1 MSHLS
6 TEPRPSR
13 HPRGRAEHHTDHA
26 SATLRDLPRTIR
38 WIMPPLLVVFVG
50 FLGILLYL
58 GGLGSPGDHMRD
70 MPMAIVNQDQGAT
83 VENPDGSSKDQQL
96 GQELTDTLVEEV
108 NDSGEFHLQEMSM
121 TEAHD
126 ALTSGDVY
134 GAIVIP
140 SDFSQRSM
148 DLIPASIGGDG
159 DGTQP
164 TIELVTSPQ
173 AGSMSSRLV
182 TEGFTPALESASTNL
197 GDQLTSAADQQV
209 QARQKAGQQ
218 VPDVTTVAQDILKD
232 PVTIDTHAWQ
242 DLDDGTALGMGPF
255 YWSIVV
261 LVVGMTGSIAVTTLV
276 DGILGIVPVEMGPS
290 FRKYRTVALSR
301 IAGFFLKWSIMI
313 VSGAAAVGLMMLAA
327 HLVNMPTPNG
337 GMLFLIS
344 WLSISTI
351 AAATLALLTL
361 GGSAGLIL
369 SMIYLIFLGLPSAGA
384 VVPVE
389 ALPGF
394 FAWLS
399 KIEPLH
405 YTWLGVRDVLFFS
418 AEPNAGLGQGTLGL
432 FSIMAC
438 SVLVAAVI
446 APLWD
451 RLSGRRGLIHGTH
464 NAHNVPSE
472 SSETADA
479 GEAAA
484 GR

>member
-1 MSHLS
+1 
-6 TEPRPSR
+6 
-13 HPRGRAEHHTDHA
+13 
-26 SATLRDLPRTIR
+26 
-38 WIMPPLLVVFVG
+38 MPPLLVVFVG

-58 GGLGSPGDHMRD
+58 GGLGSPADHMRD
-70 MPMAIVNQDQGAT
+70 MPVAIVNQDEGAT
-83 VENPDGSSKDQQL
+83 VENPDGSSTD
-96 GQELTDTLVEEV
+96 QELGKEVTETLVKEV
-108 NDSGEFHLQEMSM
+108 NDSGEFDLQEMSM
-121 TEAHD
+121 ADAHD

-134 GAIVIP
+134 GAIVVP
-140 SDFSQRSM
+140 KDFSQRSM

-159 DGTQP
+159 DGAQP

-182 TEGFTPALESASTNL
+182 TEGFTPALESVSSNL
-197 GDQLTSAADQQV
+197 GEQLTSGADQQV
-209 QARQKAGQQ
+209 QARQKAGQK

-232 PVTIDTHAWQ
+232 PVNVDTHAWQ
-242 DLDDGTALGMGPF
+242 DLDGGTALGMGPF

-276 DGILGIVPVEMGPS
+276 DGILGVVPVEMGPS

-301 IAGFFLKWSIMI
+301 LAAFFLKWGIMI
-313 VSGAAAVGLMMLAA
+313 ASSAAAVGLMMLAA
-327 HLVNMPTPNG
+327 HLVNMPMPNG
-337 GMLFLIS
+337 GLLFLIS
-344 WLSISTI
+344 WLSICTI
-351 AAATLALLTL
+351 SAATLGLLTV

-389 ALPGF
+389 ALPDF

-418 AEPNAGLGQGTLGL
+418 AEPNAGLEQGTWGL
-432 FSIMAC
+432 FAIMGC
-438 SVLVAAVI
+438 SVLVVAVI

-464 NAHNVPSE
+464 NAHNVPSTPP
-472 SSETADA
+472 ETD
-479 GEAAA
+479 GPGTAAQG
-484 GR
+484 GRLSA